1 MRKRKV
7 KSKSSPWITAELRQK
22 MRKRD
27 FLKNQAVKQNS
38 HQAWNDYKKARNE
51 VNASIR
57 EARATFFND
66 SIKKHS
72 GNLKETWNVINSSLG
87 RKPKMTVI
95 NELVY
100 EGKDFVQK
108 QDIAEQMNNH
118 FCSLGSKLASGIPDT
133 ASQPEDF
140 LNRTDLNCCFR
151 PVNVGYIL
159 NLISNLKPSVSCGL
173 DSIFL

>member
-1 MRKRKV
+1 
-7 KSKSSPWITAELRQK
+7 

-27 FLKNQAVKQNS
+27 FLKNQEVKQNS
-38 HQAWNDYKKARNE
+38 HQAWTDYKKTRNE

-57 EARATFFND
+57 EARATFLND

-108 QDIAEQMNNH
+108 
-118 FCSLGSKLASGIPDT
+118 
-133 ASQPEDF
+133 
-140 LNRTDLNCCFR
+140 
-151 PVNVGYIL
+151 
-159 NLISNLKPSVSCGL
+159 
-173 DSIFL
+173 

>member
-1 MRKRKV
+1 MDDTNEKWNVRKSLFLEVVHKHAPMRKRKV
-7 KSKSSPWITAELRQK
+7 KSKSSPWITSELRQK

-57 EARATFFND
+57 EATANFFND

-72 GNLKETWNVINSSLG
+72 DKLKETWKVINSSLG
-87 RKPKMTVI
+87 RKPKATVI

-100 EGKDFVQK
+100 EPGKDFALK
-108 QDIAEQMNNH
+108 QDIAEKMNN
-118 FCSLGSKLASGIPDT
+118 
-133 ASQPEDF
+133 
-140 LNRTDLNCCFR
+140 
-151 PVNVGYIL
+151 
-159 NLISNLKPSVSCGL
+159 
-173 DSIFL
+173 

>member
-1 MRKRKV
+1 
-7 KSKSSPWITAELRQK
+7 

-27 FLKNQAVKQNS
+27 FLKNQAAKQNS

-66 SIKKHS
+66 NIKKHG

-95 NELVY
+95 NELID

-108 QDIAEQMNNH
+108 
-118 FCSLGSKLASGIPDT
+118 
-133 ASQPEDF
+133 
-140 LNRTDLNCCFR
+140 
-151 PVNVGYIL
+151 
-159 NLISNLKPSVSCGL
+159 
-173 DSIFL
+173 

>member
-1 MRKRKV
+1 MLLLGK
-7 KSKSSPWITAELRQK
+7 PGLI
-22 MRKRD
+22 
-27 FLKNQAVKQNS
+27 
-38 HQAWNDYKKARNE
+38 
-51 VNASIR
+51 
-57 EARATFFND
+57 FFKD
-66 SIKKHS
+66 SINYKHG

-95 NELVY
+95 NELID

-108 QDIAEQMNNH
+108 EDIAEQMNNH
-118 FCSLGSKLASGIPDT
+118 CSLGSKLASCIPDT

-140 LNRTDLNCCFR
+140 LGRTDLNFCFCFR

-173 DSIFL
+173 DNISSRLLKLCSPYI